1 MIDVQGKTALVTGGA
16 MGMGL
21 LWARRFA
28 QDGANLVLWDINAE
42 GLEQAG
48 EELRGQVDVMTQVVD
63 VSDREQIYKAAVK
76 VQAETGGVDIL
87 VNNAGIVFSKPFLE
101 TPDEHLSATI
111 DVDLKA
117 LFWTMKAFLPRML
130 ELNAGHIINISSASG
145 FIGVPRMPAYV
156 ASKWGVI
163 GLTES
168 VRLEV
173 RAMKKDGVGFTLF
186 CPGFVDTGMF
196 DGVKAPLLTPM
207 LTTEEAVRIA
217 YEGFRESKYMITAPW
232 MVSMTPAL
240 KGLLP
245 AKLFDFISDLFGV
258 NRSMDDWQDTRRKQ

>member
-1 MIDVQGKTALVTGGA
+1 MIDVKGKTALVTGGA

-21 LWARRFA
+21 LWARHFA
-28 QDGANLVLWDINAE
+28 RDGANLVLWDINAA
-42 GLEQAG
+42 GLEQAA

-63 VSDREQIYKAAVK
+63 VSDRKQIYKAALK

-117 LFWTMKAFLPRML
+117 LFWTMKAFMPRML
-130 ELNAGHIINISSASG
+130 ELNASHIINISSASG

-173 RAMKKDGVGFTLF
+173 RGMKKDGVGFTLF
-186 CPGFVDTGMF
+186 CPSYVDTGMF
-196 DGVKAPLLTPM
+196 EGAKAPLLTPM
-207 LTTEEAVRIA
+207 LTPDAAVRIA
-217 YEGFRESKYMITAPW
+217 YDGFRDGKYMITAPW
-232 MVSMTPAL
+232 MVGLTPAI

-245 AKLFDFISDLFGV
+245 SKLFDVVSDLFGA
-258 NRSMDDWQDTRRKQ
+258 NSSMDSWKDTRRDK

>member
-1 MIDVQGKTALVTGGA
+1 MKDVQGKTALITGGA

-28 QDGANLVLWDINAE
+28 ADGVNLVLWDIKAE
-42 GLEQAG
+42 EMARAA

-63 VSDREQIYKAAVK
+63 VSEREQIYKAAVK

-87 VNNAGIVFSKPFLE
+87 VNNAGIVFAKPFLE
-101 TPDEHLSATI
+101 TPDEHISATI

-130 ELNAGHIINISSASG
+130 ELNSGHIINISSASG

-173 RAMKKDGVGFTLF
+173 RAMHKDGVGFTLF
-186 CPGFVDTGMF
+186 CPSFVDTGMF
-196 DGVKAPLLTPM
+196 EGAKAPLLTPI
-207 LTTEEAVRIA
+207 LTPDEAVRIA
-217 YEGFRESKYMITAPW
+217 YEGFRDGKYMITAPW
-232 MVSMTPAL
+232 MVGLTPAL

-245 AKLFDFISDLFGV
+245 SRLFDTISDLFGATS
-258 NRSMDDWQDTRRKQ
+258 SMDEWKDTRHKG

>member
-1 MIDVQGKTALVTGGA
+1 MIDVQGKTALITGGA

-21 LWARRFA
+21 LWAKRFA
-28 QDGANLVLWDINAE
+28 SDGANLVLWDINAE
-42 GLEQAG
+42 GLEQAA
-48 EELRGQVDVMTQVVD
+48 ESLRGQVDVMTQVVD
-63 VSDREQIYKAAVK
+63 VSDRGQIYKAAMK

-101 TPDEHLSATI
+101 TPDDHISKTI

-117 LFWTMKAFLPRML
+117 IFWTMKAFLPRML
-130 ELNAGHIINISSASG
+130 ELNAGHIINVSSASG

-173 RAMKKDGVGFTLF
+173 RGLKKDGVGFTLF
-186 CPGFVDTGMF
+186 CPSFVDTGMF
-196 DGVKAPLLTPM
+196 EGAKAPLLTPM
-207 LTTEEAVRIA
+207 LSPEDAVNIA
-217 YEGFRESKYMITAPW
+217 YDGFRQGKYMITAPW
-232 MVSMTPAL
+232 MVGLTPAL

-245 AKLFDFISDLFGV
+245 SKLFDTISDLFGA
-258 NRSMDDWQDTRRKQ
+258 NSAMDEWQDTRHK